1 MAEFHREEAQQF
13 QSGILNRVREMELM
27 LDKEVLQYYREDRVD
42 SAEDYYENLR
52 GLRNYLRDAYQRL
65 DRMLT
70 DIDRRLE

>member
-1 MAEFHREEAQQF
+1 
-13 QSGILNRVREMELM
+13 MELM